1 MQIETRHMPIDTI
14 QALKVDRRLRETSIE
29 GPEPVRE
36 AQVRGRRGWQ
46 QNIGDTN
53 LKFVAGLVY
62 CGVLFYPFVF
72 QGYIKLQWVV
82 FACLV
87 GISLASLARRLL
99 RGGVLIVT
107 CMLLFFTVVYI
118 FSYQIPELSSQATA
132 DFLRVYVLV
141 PVTALATGL
150 VLNRVGDVDLLSAPL
165 IVVSLPTAALA
176 VYERLTNKPL
186 IPGRVIGEGN
196 LESGSVYTS
205 EGTIRAIVGAEHPL
219 VLASLFACA
228 LPLVVAL
235 KISSRLF
242 ACAALLGGIWATGSE
257 GLLAVATVIAVLVIG
272 SKYLRRS
279 LTPKTIWPLVAVGLL
294 GFVYYSVAVWRPT
307 ITSVENQIAS
317 FQYRTAMYS
326 LVPDILSSNV
336 FGYGL
341 GDAPQGQLY
350 VSAPGDYID
359 ISRTIDSEYV
369 LLVVELGIIGVL
381 IYAVSS
387 FLILR
392 YSLNDESDSTLM
404 RTGLV
409 LVVCGVFLAL
419 HVWATVGSLYLI
431 LVGYAF
437 SKAWSLRTRSSDRQP
452 RARKSQ

>member
-1 MQIETRHMPIDTI
+1 M
-14 QALKVDRRLRETSIE
+14 REVLS
-29 GPEPVRE
+29 GSPEL
-36 AQVRGRRGWQ
+36 VRGAQILDRWASQRS
-46 QNIGDTN
+46 IGDTN
-53 LKFVAGLVY
+53 LRFFAGLIY
-62 CGVLFYPFVF
+62 CGVLFYPFIF

-87 GISLASLARRLL
+87 GITLASLARTLL
-99 RGGVLIVT
+99 RGGVLVVT
-107 CMLLFFTVVYI
+107 CMLLFFTTVYI

-141 PVTALATGL
+141 PGTALTTGL
-150 VLNRVGDVDLLSAPL
+150 VLNRVGDVNLLSAPL

-186 IPGRVIGEGN
+186 IHGRLIGEGN
-196 LESGSVYTS
+196 LESGSVFTS

-228 LPLVVAL
+228 MPLLVAFNV
-235 KISSRLF
+235 SYRLF

-257 GLLAVATVIAVLVIG
+257 GLLAVASVVATFVIG
-272 SKYLRRS
+272 SEYLRRAF
-279 LTPKTIWPLVAVGLL
+279 TPKIIWPLVAVGLL
-294 GFVYYSVAVWRPT
+294 GFVYYSVAVWTPT

-326 LVPDILSSNV
+326 LVPDILGSNV

-350 VSAPGDYID
+350 VSAPGNYID

-369 LLVVELGIIGVL
+369 LLVVELGIIGLL
-381 IYAVSS
+381 IYAISS

-392 YSLNDESDSTLM
+392 FSLNDESDAALM
-404 RTGLV
+404 RAGLV

-431 LVGYAF
+431 LVGYAIG
-437 SKAWSLRTRSSDRQP
+437 KAWSLRTPSSDRQP